1 VANIRRN
8 CYYALMNCSKME
20 ALREQRDVIL
30 SKHKPQMEI
39 ELARISAEMKD
50 HQNFWHPYNCEAG
63 IVTRQ

>member
-1 VANIRRN
+1 
-8 CYYALMNCSKME
+8 MNCSKME